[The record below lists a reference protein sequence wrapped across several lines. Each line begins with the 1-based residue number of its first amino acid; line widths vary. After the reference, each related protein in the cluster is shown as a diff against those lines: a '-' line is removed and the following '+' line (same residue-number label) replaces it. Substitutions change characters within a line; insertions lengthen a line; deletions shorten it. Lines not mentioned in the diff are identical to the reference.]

1 MNDDERRHFNNLIL
15 LCEECHTIVDNFE
28 NELVYTVELL
38 RKWKS
43 DHEATARAKVLTAR
57 PTLLGMVI
65 DAIARAD
72 LDEDPGLPPEGT
84 QAFGIEDKIE
94 YNCVRRNR
102 ALIDEF
108 KVYYPKVSSVYEA
121 LEGGGSF
128 KKDRLLRNVRR
139 IYLEVKGKYVEDSA
153 DPMQVVRERADDIM
167 DDVQDRLL
175 SVVET
180 SNSSSVEDVDVGIA
194 LVMVDAFMRC
204 KKSSRRRRH
213 DRQPGHQAGEANL
226 PPRRTAP
233 GRHRGHSWQHG
244 RAYPTYE
251 SLNARQGVSVNAF
264 LLALDWLFLI
274 GAVSSDNGRIKK
286 CF

>member
-1 MNDDERRHFNNLIL
+1 MTPGPRNYTRVTIRRLHTLSMNECARPDCDHALIGWDGATIVGEICHIEAASPGWPRYNPDMNDDERRHFNNLIL

-204 KKSSRRRRH
+204 KIL
-213 DRQPGHQAGEANL
+213 ET
-226 PPRRTAP
+226 PPT
-233 GRHRGHSWQHG
+233 
-244 RAYPTYE
+244 
-251 SLNARQGVSVNAF
+251 
-264 LLALDWLFLI
+264 
-274 GAVSSDNGRIKK
+274 
-286 CF
+286 